1 MKFFELTFIVEDSQ
15 EERLAALAKRFG
27 KVNGWGEKDIL
38 QFAVAAVHKAEIEAK
53 LDFLENV
60 IEGMEK
66 VQLINVN
73 RKMKNIFS

>member
-38 QFAVAAVHKAEIEAK
+38 QFAVHKAEIEAK

-66 VQLINVN
+66 GAIKWN
-73 RKMKNIFS
+73 

>member
-15 EERLAALAKRFG
+15 QERLSALAERFG
-27 KVNGWGEKDIL
+27 RVNGWGEKEIL
-38 QFAVAAVHKAEIEAK
+38 QFAVAAFHKAEIEEK

-66 VQLINVN
+66 GAV
-73 RKMKNIFS
+73 KWE

>member
-1 MKFFELTFIVEDSQ
+1 MRFFELTFIVEDSQ

-66 VQLINVN
+66 GAIKWN
-73 RKMKNIFS
+73 

>member
-27 KVNGWGEKDIL
+27 KVNGGGEKDIL

-66 VQLINVN
+66 GAIKWN
-73 RKMKNIFS
+73 